1 MSRKHSPGYKAIV
14 DYILHGEPLNEAFI
28 LEAFYRYANQV
39 VHNPNAVRDQLK
51 NNGINHDAWI
61 QCAKDAL
68 AVMDK
73 HFKKLKT
80 A

>member
-14 DYILHGEPLNEAFI
+14 DYILNGEPLNEAFI
-28 LEAFYRYANQV
+28 LESLFRYANQV
-39 VHNPNAVRDQLK
+39 ERNPEAIKDQFK
-51 NNGINHDAWI
+51 GINSEAWI

-73 HFKKLKT
+73 HFKKK

>member
-1 MSRKHSPGYKAIV
+1 MSRKHSLGYKAIV
-14 DYILHGEPLNEAFI
+14 DYILNGEPLNEAFV
-28 LEAFYRYANQV
+28 LEALFRYANQV
-39 VHNPNAVRDQLK
+39 ERNPEAIKDQFK
-51 NNGINHDAWI
+51 GISSEAWI

-73 HFKKLKT
+73 HFKKK